1 MNQRWTKV
9 TAIVIAAAVTL
20 TALYYLVASL

>member
-1 MNQRWTKV
+1 MSQRWIRA
-9 TAIVIAAAVTL
+9 TAIVIAVALTL